1 MLHIKFELEHCN
13 TSGNTGCWPI
23 SRFSEIKVSDYQ
35 GSIYRLFWLYI
46 DTKGLSAP
54 IYS

>member
-1 MLHIKFELEHCN
+1 MLHIKTELKHCN
-13 TSGNTGCWPI
+13 RSGNTRCWPI
-23 SRFSEIKVSDYQ
+23 SRFSEIAVSVSQDC
-35 GSIYRLFWLYI
+35 IYRLFWLYF